1 MSAEGGGA
9 ITEGAGNVNLEWDAV
24 SRSGAETGGGTTL
37 VSDICTGEREISRLT
52 APGAGGTTVALK
64 AGAERDLSREIL
76 GAGAMTAELNSGA
89 DSVGSWRTLG
99 AGGIRAVLHVGA
111 VGCGSARILGT
122 GGSTD
127 S

>member
-52 APGAGGTTVALK
+52 TPGAGGTTVALK

-76 GAGAMTAELNSGA
+76 AAGALTAGLNSAANRGRARGTRGA
-89 DSVGSWRTLG
+89 RGITALLKVW
-99 AGGIRAVLHVGA
+99 AGI
-111 VGCGSARILGT
+111 C
-122 GGSTD
+122 
-127 S
+127 